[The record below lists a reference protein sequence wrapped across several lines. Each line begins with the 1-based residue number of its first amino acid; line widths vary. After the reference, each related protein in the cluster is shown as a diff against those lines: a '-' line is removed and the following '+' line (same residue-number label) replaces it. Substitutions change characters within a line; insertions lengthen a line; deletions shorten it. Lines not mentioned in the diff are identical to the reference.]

1 MAKSQTRR
9 GALMVLGGAGAVVAL
24 VPIFAGQGGHYG
36 AGAQHGGTA
45 RSHGGQ
51 DTAHF
56 GEVPLRDTDFVL
68 GAEDAPV
75 TLIKYGSLTCPHCGA
90 FHVNTASVLKRDHI
104 PEGRV
109 RYVHRHFPLNQPA
122 MAAAMLL
129 HSGNR
134 SVDRFYGLLDILYTE
149 QREWAGSRD
158 YIGALR
164 AIAGRTGVSGEEFDA
179 ILADETLGERIIA
192 ERDEGSQVY
201 GVNATPTLLVNGW
214 RHSGNHSIAQLDP
227 IFEQVA

>member
-1 MAKSQTRR
+1 MARTQSRR
-9 GALMVLGGAGAVVAL
+9 TALMVLGGTGAVVAL

-36 AGAQHGGTA
+36 AGAQHSGTA
-45 RSHGGQ
+45 RSHAALG
-51 DTAHF
+51 TTHF
-56 GEVPLRDTDFVL
+56 DDVPLRDTDFVL
-68 GAEDAPV
+68 GAEDAPI
-75 TLIKYGSLTCPHCGA
+75 TLIKYGSLTCPHCAA

-129 HSGNR
+129 HSGNG

-149 QREWAGSRD
+149 QREWASGD
-158 YIGALR
+158 YISSLR
-164 AIAGRTGVSGEEFDA
+164 AIAGRTGVAGAEFEA
-179 ILADETLGERIIA
+179 ILADEKLGERIIA

-201 GVNATPTLLVNGW
+201 GVTATPTLLVNGG
-214 RHSGNHSIAQLDP
+214 RYSGNHSIAQLEP
-227 IFEQVA
+227 IFEQLT

>member
-9 GALMVLGGAGAVVAL
+9 GALIVLGGAGAVVAL

-36 AGAQHGGTA
+36 VGAQHGGAA
-45 RSHGGQ
+45 RSHAAQG
-51 DTAHF
+51 TAHF
-56 GEVPLRDTDFVL
+56 GDVPLRDTDFVL

-75 TLIKYGSLTCPHCGA
+75 TLIKYGSLTCPHCAA
-90 FHVNTASVLKRDHI
+90 FHVDTASVLKRDHI

-129 HSGNR
+129 HSGNA
-134 SVDRFYGLLDILYTE
+134 SVDRFHALLDILYTE
-149 QREWAGSRD
+149 QRQWAGAQD

-164 AIAGRTGVSGEEFDA
+164 AIAGRTGVAGAEFDA
-179 ILADETLGERIIA
+179 ILADEKLGKRIIA

-201 GVNATPTLLVNGW
+201 GVTATPTLLVNGG
-214 RHSGNHSIAQLDP
+214 RYSGNHSITQLES
-227 IFEQVA
+227 IFDQLA